1 MTARRHVRLL
11 AGVAALAAA
20 AVALLPGA
28 AYAEGGRIT
37 QIETTGGKLNLV
49 FAAGALPD
57 GATVDPASVKVTVG
71 GSELPA
77 TATLIT
83 GGGVARSAE
92 LVIDTSQSMTG
103 EGIAGAKAA
112 ALAFVDGV
120 PEDVRIGLVSF
131 ADQATVRVAPTT
143 DRGAVRT
150 AVAALRPA
158 GKTSLYDGVLAGLR
172 ELGTTG
178 ARTLLVLSDGA
189 DTSSTAKLPA
199 VLTAVKG
206 SGATADTVAFKT
218 PGDAAAVLKQIAAAG
233 GGRAISAARAGD
245 IGAAFRQTARTIAN
259 QLAVTANLPPTV
271 VGPVTV
277 AVSAK
282 AGDRT
287 VTDEVLTTVLPP
299 DAAPGGSGGSVRIDP
314 GRWGGKGS
322 LYLALLALFAAL
334 LAILALGFGALT
346 PDRQT
351 GRVRRRLSLYT
362 LTGRTVTEAREP
374 AGSGALGESGV
385 ARSAVELADRVVRQR
400 DFEASI
406 ARRLEQGGSA
416 LKPAEWLLIH
426 AGSTIGT
433 TVLFMLLTG
442 GRPLASTVGFV
453 IGFGL
458 PYGWLSFRANRRANL
473 FLSQMPDTLQLL
485 AGSLTAGYSLPQ
497 AVDAVVREGS
507 QPIATE
513 FGRAIIES
521 RLGVPIEDA
530 LDNIATR
537 MDSRDFGWV
546 VMAIR
551 IQREVG
557 GNLAE
562 VLGTVAQT
570 MRERERVRRQVRV
583 LSAEGRLSGWILG
596 GLPPV
601 FGLYL
606 VLVRPEY
613 IRILYTDPIGI
624 LLICIAAL
632 QFAVGVFWLR
642 KVVQVEV

>member
-1 MTARRHVRLL
+1 MTARVRLL

-20 AVALLPGA
+20 AVALLPGT

-49 FAAGALPD
+49 FAAGTLPD

-71 GSELPA
+71 GTAVPA
-77 TATLIT
+77 SARLIT

-112 ALAFVDGV
+112 ALAFLDGV
-120 PEDVRIGLVSF
+120 PDDVRVGLVSF
-131 ADQATVRVAPTT
+131 ADQATVRVTPTN

-150 AVAALRPA
+150 AVGALKPA

-172 ELGTTG
+172 ELGTG
-178 ARTLLVLSDGA
+178 GVRTLLVLSDGA
-189 DTSSTAKLPA
+189 DTASKAKLPA
-199 VLTAVKG
+199 VLSAVKTAG
-206 SGATADTVAFKT
+206 VTADTVAFKT
-218 PGDAAAVLKQIAAAG
+218 PGDAAQVLRQIATAG
-233 GGRAISAARAGD
+233 RGRAISAARAGD

-259 QLAVTANLPPTV
+259 QLAVTADLPPSV
-271 VGPVTV
+271 SGPVTV

-282 AGDRT
+282 AGDQT
-287 VTDEVLTTVLPP
+287 VTDEVLTTVVPRP
-299 DAAPGGSGGSVRIDP
+299 ASDDSGAGRPIQVDP
-314 GRWGGKGS
+314 GAFGGKGA
-322 LYLALLALFAAL
+322 LYGALVALFLALIAV
-334 LAILALGFGALT
+334 LALGFGALT

-374 AGSGALGESGV
+374 AGSGALGDSGV

-426 AGSTIGT
+426 AGVTIGT
-433 TVLFMLLTG
+433 AVLFLLLTG
-442 GRPLASTVGFV
+442 GRPLATVVGF
-453 IGFGL
+453 ILGFWL
-458 PYGWLSFRANRRANL
+458 PYGWLSFRANRRANH

-537 MDSRDFGWV
+537 MDSRDFAWV

-562 VLGTVAQT
+562 VLATVAQT

-613 IRILYTDPIGI
+613 IRTLYTDPIGI
-624 LLICIAAL
+624 LLICIAAV

>member
-1 MTARRHVRLL
+1 MTARARVV
-11 AGVAALAAA
+11 ATVAAFAAA

-37 QIETTGGKLNLV
+37 QIEVQGDTLKLV
-49 FAAGALPD
+49 FAAGTLAD
-57 GATVDPASVKVTVG
+57 GGTVDPASVKLTLNGTEVP
-71 GSELPA
+71 SK
-77 TATLIT
+77 ATLIT
-83 GGGVARSAE
+83 GAGVARSAE

-103 EGIAGAKAA
+103 EGIAGAKSAA
-112 ALAFVDGV
+112 RAFVDAV

-131 ADQATVRVAPTT
+131 ADKAAVRVAPTT
-143 DRGAVRT
+143 DRGAVRG
-150 AVAALRPA
+150 AIDALRPA
-158 GKTSLYDGVLAGLR
+158 GKTSLYDGVLLGLR

-178 ARTLLVLSDGA
+178 TRTLLVLSDGA
-189 DTSSTAKLPA
+189 DTSSAAKKPA
-199 VLTAVKG
+199 VLAAVKA
-206 SGATADTVAFKT
+206 SDATADTVAFKT
-218 PGDAAAVLKQIAAAG
+218 PGDAAEVLKQIAGAG
-233 GGRAISAARAGD
+233 RGRAISAARAGD
-245 IGAAFRQTARTIAN
+245 IGAAFRQTARAIAN
-259 QLAVTANLPPTV
+259 QLEVTATLPASV
-271 VGPVTV
+271 SGPVTV
-277 AVSAK
+277 AVSAR

-287 VTDEVLTTVLPP
+287 ITDNVFRDVTHT
-299 DAAPGGSGGSVRIDP
+299 APTSGGGSRAVDVDP
-314 GRWGGKGS
+314 GTFGGKGA
-322 LYLALLALFAAL
+322 LWGALLALFVGL
-334 LAILALGFGALT
+334 LAILALGFGAMT

-400 DFEASI
+400 NFEASI

-426 AGSTIGT
+426 AGVTIGT
-433 TVLFMLLTG
+433 AVLFLLLTG
-442 GRPLASTVGFV
+442 GRPLATV
-453 IGFGL
+453 IGFLIGFSL
-458 PYGWLSFRANRRANL
+458 PYFWLSFRASRRANL

-507 QPIATE
+507 QPISTE

-521 RLGVPIEDA
+521 RLGVPVEDA

-537 MDSRDFGWV
+537 MDSRDFAWV

-562 VLGTVAQT
+562 VLATVAQT

-596 GLPPV
+596 GLPPL

-606 VLVRPEY
+606 VLVRPTY
-613 IRILYTDPIGI
+613 IKTLYTDPIGVF
-624 LLICIAAL
+624 LLCVAAV
-632 QFAVGVFWLR
+632 QFGVGVFWLR